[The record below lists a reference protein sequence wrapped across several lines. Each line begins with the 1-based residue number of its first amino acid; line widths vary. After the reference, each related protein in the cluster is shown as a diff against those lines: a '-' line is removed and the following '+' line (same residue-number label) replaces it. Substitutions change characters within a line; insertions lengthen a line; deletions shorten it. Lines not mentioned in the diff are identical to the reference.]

1 MKRTKTI
8 FLVMAMVIS
17 LLFMSSENAKASE
30 QNDCVDGSYLTDD
43 DYSEGDAVNL
53 TRGIYLKSGTST
65 IAEVGTGKIAVGG
78 RTVGQTTVSKISVSV
93 CVEKLVNGSWVTY
106 TTFSGTKYNSAL
118 VSASKTLSVPTG
130 YYYRVYSTHK
140 ANSDVSGSYTDGI
153 HI

>member
-1 MKRTKTI
+1 MRRVNV
-8 FLVMAMVIS
+8 FLVVIMMVS
-17 LLFMSSENAKASE
+17 CLSYMPTESVKAAE
-30 QNDCVDGSYLTDD
+30 QSKCVDGSYLTED
-43 DYSEGDAVNL
+43 DYSEGEAVNL

-106 TTFSGTKYNSAL
+106 TTFSGTKYNAAL
-118 VSASKTLSVPTG
+118 VSASKTLSVPIG

-140 ANSDVSGSYTDGI
+140 ANSDVSDSYTNGI